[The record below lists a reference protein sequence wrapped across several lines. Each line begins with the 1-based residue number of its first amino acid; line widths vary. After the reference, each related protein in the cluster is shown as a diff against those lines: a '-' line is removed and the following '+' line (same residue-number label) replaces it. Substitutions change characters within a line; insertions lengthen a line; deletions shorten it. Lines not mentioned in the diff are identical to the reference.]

1 MAELVQWVADLDA
14 TFAFLLAL
22 PFVIGIVAVVAD
34 VLRSRPPVEH
44 RPVERESAL
53 GRRLE
58 PSNG

>member
-1 MAELVQWVADLDA
+1 MAEFARWVADLDA
-14 TFAFLLAL
+14 TFAFLLIL

-34 VLRSRPPVEH
+34 VLRTRSRVQN
-44 RPVERESAL
+44 RPGEREAAL